1 MLTTVVKL
9 NYLLFIASQLIC
21 FALGNLY
28 LPTIL
33 WDSRNFLFGCEDL
46 TIYVKNTD
54 SIMFACPSKFLYS
67 RREGQIVDSVTF
79 EAMYGVEENDVEK
92 FNTCNATGLTPFH
105 TCDYENK
112 ATLPFYSISISKLSQ
127 PFSFDDK
134 AKTVYIFS
142 TSFQTRDML
151 SNKINGSCAPQ
162 SGYFPLKL
170 KIHKCADNDKEC
182 EAKICD
188 TMECFVK
195 DCGMF
200 TAWQKEDTFLWNGT
214 CLQKETRQCVQPG
227 FPCHE
232 ETERLVPADEVN
244 CTNYREEC
252 PTISTSSISPT
263 PSSITKDAS
272 SISQSECQQCSPCPS
287 TSYTQPNASQELSV
301 TTVTETMNQT
311 IVSTV
316 VNPEASISVSVRIS
330 TLTVAETVRVTETA
344 SCNNLCTQTPGNPTG
359 SQKEYITHDVP
370 YDDKFYITVI
380 SGIIGAMLVGVFVL
394 HACLVYRK
402 GNKIKQHKV
411 IEVKEYKSETKVTST
426 EHTSTS
432 GPTNGKYT
440 RLEEGANPNA

>member
-142 TSFQTRDML
+142 
-151 SNKINGSCAPQ
+151 K
-162 SGYFPLKL
+162 
-170 KIHKCADNDKEC
+170 
-182 EAKICD
+182 
-188 TMECFVK
+188 
-195 DCGMF
+195 
-200 TAWQKEDTFLWNGT
+200 
-214 CLQKETRQCVQPG
+214 
-227 FPCHE
+227 
-232 ETERLVPADEVN
+232 
-244 CTNYREEC
+244 
-252 PTISTSSISPT
+252 
-263 PSSITKDAS
+263 
-272 SISQSECQQCSPCPS
+272 
-287 TSYTQPNASQELSV
+287 
-301 TTVTETMNQT
+301 
-311 IVSTV
+311 
-316 VNPEASISVSVRIS
+316 
-330 TLTVAETVRVTETA
+330 
-344 SCNNLCTQTPGNPTG
+344 
-359 SQKEYITHDVP
+359 
-370 YDDKFYITVI
+370 
-380 SGIIGAMLVGVFVL
+380 
-394 HACLVYRK
+394 
-402 GNKIKQHKV
+402 
-411 IEVKEYKSETKVTST
+411 
-426 EHTSTS
+426 
-432 GPTNGKYT
+432 
-440 RLEEGANPNA
+440 